1 MKEIIFEVRDD
12 EVDGGYNASALGCGI
27 HTEGE
32 PIEELRPHVR
42 EVVDCYFDKTM
53 EAPQIIRLHFVR
65 RSAGAAK
72 IIPSVL
78 AFKAMGEI

>member
-1 MKEIIFEVRDD
+1 
-12 EVDGGYNASALGCGI
+12 
-27 HTEGE
+27 
-32 PIEELRPHVR
+32 
-42 EVVDCYFDKTM
+42 VVDCYFDKTM